1 MTMDLLLR
9 KCTEKDVSIK
19 PMFKVKYD
27 DVGAYD
33 LLFPSCSKEIYDF
46 FYQNEEGHSNCLD
59 NLNTAFGTSRTIIH
73 PVNLFMNTRIGT
85 DSKIVCSNSAYRMEE
100 LKPNHIMIAD
110 EKLLDEVY

>member
-46 FYQNEEGHSNCLD
+46 FYQNGGAEAKSYYD
-59 NLNTAFGTSRTIIH
+59 SR
-73 PVNLFMNTRIGT
+73 
-85 DSKIVCSNSAYRMEE
+85 
-100 LKPNHIMIAD
+100 
-110 EKLLDEVY
+110 